1 MAGYATLAA
10 GLINLRYQWGSDVSK
25 SLVLILPGALLLLF
39 SLTSA
44 GKNWMQTKSSTAV
57 VGSVGSLLLIY
68 SFII

>member
-1 MAGYATLAA
+1 MAGYAALAA

-25 SLVLILPGALLLLF
+25 SLVLIIPGALLLLF
-39 SLTSA
+39 SLTTP
-44 GKNWMQTKSSTAV
+44 GKNWMQTKFSTAV